1 MEGKVS
7 KGFCNAVRLQML
19 TRESYLT
26 AEDWTKKFISC
37 LLQITHGQW
46 LYRNS
51 VVHERMSGGLTRI
64 EQEDILT
71 RIEEQFNQCAN
82 DLEDEDRYLLEVDF
96 ETLWDQRGS
105 TKKYWLRAIESA

>member
-1 MEGKVS
+1 MEEEVS
-7 KGFCNAVRLQML
+7 KEFCNAVHLQIMM
-19 TRESYLT
+19 RESYLT

-46 LYRNS
+46 MYRNA
-51 VVHERMSGGLTRI
+51 VVHERMSDDLTRI

-71 RIEEQFNQCAN
+71 RIEEQFNQGAN

-96 ETLWDQRGS
+96 ETL
-105 TKKYWLRAIESA
+105 